1 MNKQLNSTAQSP
13 LCPVKYRIAPYMHS
27 ELKFHVYASHPE
39 LGLELAN
46 TVHDTLLACSYIPSA
61 GQFQEQWQVSD
72 VWVGRQHEVATFTQK
87 QPVRYVTFQHVK
99 LGDAL
104 LTFRV
109 GCTSAL
115 TGLDLGRA
123 ISDLLIGTGYR
134 PTILTL
140 SKPIAVSM
148 FTTTTGFE
156 PLIIR

>member
-1 MNKQLNSTAQSP
+1 MSTNSS
-13 LCPVKYRIAPYMHS
+13 LCPVKYRIAPYTHS

-46 TVHDTLLACSYIPSA
+46 TIHDTLLACDYHPSA
-61 GQFQEQWQVSD
+61 GQFQENWQVSD
-72 VWVGRQHEVATFTQK
+72 IWIGRQHEVATFTAK
-87 QPVRYVTFQHVK
+87 QPVRYVTFQHTK

-109 GCTSAL
+109 GCISAP

-123 ISDLLIGTGYR
+123 ISDLLTGTGYR
-134 PTILTL
+134 TTILTL
-140 SKPIAVSM
+140 AKPVAVSM